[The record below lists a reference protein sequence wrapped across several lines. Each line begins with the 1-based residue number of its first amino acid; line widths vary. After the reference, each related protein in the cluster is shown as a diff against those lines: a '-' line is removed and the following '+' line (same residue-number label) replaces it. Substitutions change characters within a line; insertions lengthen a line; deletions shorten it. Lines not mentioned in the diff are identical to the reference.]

1 MHLTTYLRLLDDTG
15 QSLAA
20 SYRLVAEGHRLDFDV
35 HYACLGFAGQCEN
48 HCGALTSV
56 AERYADVAEPAP
68 DHLRPAGLDCPR
80 SGPIG
85 LLRDLQ
91 DVYQLASFLDITWT
105 LVGQAAQ
112 AARDRELMAVVAR
125 CNQQTTG
132 QLAWLRARMKAEAP
146 QALLVADGS
155 GLRTG

>member
-15 QSLAA
+15 QALAA
-20 SYRLVAEGHRLDFDV
+20 AYRQVAEGHRLDFDV
-35 HYACLGFAGQCEN
+35 HYACLGFAGQCDT
-48 HCGALTSV
+48 HGAAL
-56 AERYADVAEPAP
+56 AALIERYAGAAEPEP
-68 DHLRPAGLDCPR
+68 EHLRPSGPDCPR
-80 SGPIG
+80 SGPLG

-91 DVYQLASFLDITWT
+91 DLYQFASLVDITWT

-112 AARDRELMAVVAR
+112 GARDRELIAVATR

-146 QALLVADGS
+146 QALLVAS
-155 GLRTG
+155 